1 MPRKPAIT
9 KLEARLAAGEMR
21 LHLAV
26 EEVIEART
34 DRDILRHLWR
44 QEQIRPKRTK

>member
-34 DRDILRHLWR
+34 ERDILRHLWR
-44 QEQIRPKRTK
+44 QDQIKPKRRK

>member
-1 MPRKPAIT
+1 MPRKRIT
-9 KLEARLAAGEMR
+9 KLETRLASAEMR

-34 DRDILRHLWR
+34 ERDILRHLWR
-44 QEQIRPKRTK
+44 QEQIKPKRTK

>member
-9 KLEARLAAGEMR
+9 KTETILAAAEMR

-34 DRDILRHLWR
+34 ERDRWRHLWR
-44 QEQIRPKRTK
+44 HEQIKPKRRK